1 MTQECVA
8 SSLVASNLQLMR
20 KTRAG
25 QLVIDLLQ
33 TYARPLSLQELH
45 QHVRERLPSTAYS
58 TVYRVISRLEAEGK
72 VTRVDWRERGSRY
85 EWAELPHH
93 HHIVCGICGRS
104 VDIDDGDLGFS
115 EDRIRAATGFLVN
128 YHSIELEGICPD
140 CRGAD

>member
-1 MTQECVA
+1 
-8 SSLVASNLQLMR
+8 MR
-20 KTRAG
+20 KTRIS
-25 QLVIDLLQ
+25 QLVVDLLQ
-33 TYARPLSLQELH
+33 TYARPLSLRELH

-58 TVYRVISRLEAEGK
+58 TVYRVISRLEAEAK

-115 EDRIRAATGFLVN
+115 EERIRAATGFLVN
-128 YHSIELEGICPD
+128 YHSIELEGICPS
-140 CRGAD
+140 CQRSGSGE